1 MRQQFGMN
9 QKMQQRMIMTPML
22 QQAMKIL
29 QMSTMELKDWVET
42 EMVENPVLEENEE
55 IPEPDK
61 NNPSGEEAL
70 DQEGV
75 IVDPTL
81 EKARERHDTDLV
93 EHIKDGEQFKDETWA
108 LYKESQE
115 YSDSGEADWG
125 NRQNSDADQEKETSS
140 RPPLPGHP
148 AWPNIWNGSFCWWL
162 KTSRKRRSGN

>member
-29 QMSTMELKDWVET
+29 QMSTMELKDWVEK

-55 IPEPDK
+55 NAAPDK
-61 NNPSGEEAL
+61 NNPAESESPL
-70 DQEGV
+70 DQEGT

-93 EHIKDGEQFKDETWA
+93 EHIKDGERFKDDTWA

-115 YSDSGEADWG
+115 
-125 NRQNSDADQEKETSS
+125 
-140 RPPLPGHP
+140 
-148 AWPNIWNGSFCWWL
+148 
-162 KTSRKRRSGN
+162 